1 MNGLRTLAYRI
12 LADRYAAPAA
22 AIVAAQLIIL
32 DDTLID
38 VTRAAERAVTYR
50 DTRGLGGLA
59 NLPEDALD
67 DLAEV
72 LAPLLAEEGGE
83 R

>member
-1 MNGLRTLAYRI
+1 VNGLRTLAYRI
-12 LADRYAAPAA
+12 LADRYATPAA
-22 AIVAAQLIIL
+22 AIAAAQLIIL

-72 LAPLLAEEGGE
+72 LAPFLEEGGE